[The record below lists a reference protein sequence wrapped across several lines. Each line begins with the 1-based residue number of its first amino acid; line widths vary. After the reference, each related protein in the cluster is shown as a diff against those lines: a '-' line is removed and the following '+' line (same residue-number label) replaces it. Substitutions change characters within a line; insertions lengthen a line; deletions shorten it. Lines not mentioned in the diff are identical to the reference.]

1 MILSISKFQRV
12 ISNIQN
18 QPSISVLIKR
28 CSKNMQQIYWRTPMP
43 KRDFNKV
50 ASNFIEITSRH
61 GCSPVNLVHI
71 FRMPFPK
78 NTSGGLL
85 LNIIKEKKIFFN
97 NALQELKLLR
107 NDYSS
112 RNYQCQ
118 RLLNFKQETTKYV
131 YKLKVTYANVS
142 AKLILVQLK
151 TQPLTNLLPLFRSSL
166 YQIDV

>member
-1 MILSISKFQRV
+1 
-12 ISNIQN
+12 
-18 QPSISVLIKR
+18 
-28 CSKNMQQIYWRTPMP
+28 MQQIYWRTPMP

-85 LNIIKEKKIFFN
+85 LNIIKEKKFFFN

-112 RNYQCQ
+112 RNYQWQ